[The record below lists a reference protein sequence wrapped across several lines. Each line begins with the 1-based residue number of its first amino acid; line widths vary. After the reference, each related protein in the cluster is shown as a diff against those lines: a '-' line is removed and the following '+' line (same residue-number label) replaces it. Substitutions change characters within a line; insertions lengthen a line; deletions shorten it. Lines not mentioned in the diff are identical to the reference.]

1 VFSAF
6 VGEAIV
12 AVHPQRLLARSLAQI
27 PPNLTVQPA
36 CSGKYVLHGRG
47 QAVDTCEVTGSR
59 VKWQEGEVEGPGGN
73 PTV

>member
-27 PPNLTVQPA
+27 PPNLTVQPE